1 MKGAGEKMSRTFS
14 LFIVFISLS
23 FGGCTAHYPVNEP
36 ITSID
41 REKGY
46 RLGAK
51 ERDVNKSE
59 SLTVIMAFSGGGT
72 RAAAYSYGVLEALRD
87 IEINWEGQQR
97 RLLDEID
104 SISSVSGGSFTAA
117 YYGLFGERIFEDFEE
132 KFLKVDVQGH
142 LTGSFLNPFT
152 WFSTGST
159 YYGRS
164 DYAAEYYDK
173 ILFEGKTFGDMLKR
187 TDTPVIQ
194 INATEVSSS
203 TQFTFLQEIFD
214 LLCSDLSAFPVSRAV
229 AASSAV
235 PVVFSSIT
243 INNRAGTCGYE
254 IRQHA
259 LAALNDPEPFSRRR
273 HLIEKY
279 VKYLDSET
287 NPYLHLYDGG
297 LTDNLGIRPGL
308 NRLAI
313 YDDNWAFV
321 KANGAGDTKRLVFIV
336 VNAQSES
343 KTLYSSSASPVPLMD
358 AILGATSI
366 PLNEYTFESLV
377 TLHVVIEDFADDI
390 IKGRCADKEFI
401 QGKSYDC
408 ADFKTYLVYVD
419 LDQVTD
425 KEQRNRLKALPTSF
439 VLQPEEVD
447 ELRGAARAVL
457 TNNKNLKKFIDEL

>member
-1 MKGAGEKMSRTFS
+1 MDQSCR
-14 LFIVFISLS
+14 LFIILTLFT
-23 FGGCTAHYPVNEP
+23 FAGCTAHYPVNEP

-41 REKGY
+41 NSAGY
-46 RLGAK
+46 RLGIQHGHP
-51 ERDVNKSE
+51 NQSE

-97 RLLDEID
+97 KLLHEVD

-132 KFLKVDVQGH
+132 KFLKADVQGH
-142 LTGSFLNPFT
+142 LTSSFLNPFT
-152 WFSTGST
+152 WFTTGSE

-164 DYAAEYYDK
+164 DYAAKYYDE
-173 ILFEGKTFGDMLKR
+173 ILFEGKTFGDMEKR
-187 TDTPVIQ
+187 TDTPIIQ

-203 TQFTFLQEIFD
+203 TQFTFLQGMFD
-214 LLCSDLSAFPVSRAV
+214 ILCSDLSAFPVSRAV

-235 PVVFSSIT
+235 PVLFSSIT
-243 INNRAGTCGYE
+243 LNNRAGTCGYE
-254 IRQHA
+254 LGAKA
-259 LAALNDPEPFSRRR
+259 LEGLNDPEPFSRRR
-273 HLIEKY
+273 HLLEKY

-287 NPYLHLYDGG
+287 SPYLHLYDGG
-297 LTDNLGIRPGL
+297 LTDNLGIRNGL

-313 YDDNWAFV
+313 ADDTWGFV
-321 KANGAGDTKRLVFIV
+321 KARGAGDTKRLVFIV

-343 KTLYSSSASPVPLMD
+343 KALYSASASPVPLMD

-377 TLHVVIEDFADDI
+377 TLHFTIEKFSNDL
-390 IKGRCADKEFI
+390 IKGRCADEEFK

-408 ADFKTYLVYVD
+408 ADFKAYMVYVD

-425 KEQRNRLKALPTSF
+425 KEQRNRLKGLPTSF

-447 ELRGAARAVL
+447 ELRGAARTVL
-457 TNNKNLKKFIDEL
+457 TNNKKLKQFLDEL

>member
-1 MKGAGEKMSRTFS
+1 MSRAFS
-14 LFIVFISLS
+14 FFIIFISLS

-41 REKGY
+41 ESAGY
-46 RLGAK
+46 RLGK
-51 ERDVNKSE
+51 QQGHPNQSE

-72 RAAAYSYGVLEALRD
+72 RAAAYAYGVLEALRD
-87 IEINWEGQQR
+87 IEISWEGQQR
-97 RLLDEID
+97 RLLDEVD
-104 SISSVSGGSFTAA
+104 TISSVSGGSFTAA

-132 KFLKVDVQGH
+132 KFLYADVQGH
-142 LTGSFLNPFT
+142 LTSSFLNPFT
-152 WFSTGST
+152 WFKTGSLFF
-159 YYGRS
+159 GRS
-164 DYAAEYYDK
+164 DYAAEYYDE

-187 TDTPVIQ
+187 TDTPIIQ

-203 TQFTFLQEIFD
+203 TQFTFLQGVFD
-214 LLCSDLSAFPVSRAV
+214 LLCSDLSTFPVARAV

-235 PVVFSSIT
+235 PVLFSSIT
-243 INNRAGTCGYE
+243 IDNRAGSCGFEMKPYV
-254 IRQHA
+254 
-259 LAALNDPEPFSRRR
+259 LAALEDPEPFSRRR
-273 HLIEKY
+273 HLVEKY
-279 VKYLDSET
+279 IKYLDSET

-308 NRLAI
+308 NRLVIA
-313 YDDNWAFV
+313 DDTWAFV
-321 KANGAGDTKRLVFIV
+321 KSRSAGDMKRMVFIV

-343 KTLYSSSASPVPLMD
+343 KTLYSRSASPVPFMD

-377 TLHVVIEDFADDI
+377 TLHVVIEHFADDI

-408 ADFKTYLVYVD
+408 ADFKAYLVYVD

-457 TNNKNLKKFIDEL
+457 MNNKNLKKFIDEL

>member
-1 MKGAGEKMSRTFS
+1 MDQFYRLVVVLILFTFA
-14 LFIVFISLS
+14 
-23 FGGCTAHYPVNEP
+23 GCTAHYPVNEP

-41 REKGY
+41 KEKGY
-46 RLGAK
+46 RLKQMGHP
-51 ERDVNKSE
+51 DQSE
-59 SLTVIMAFSGGGT
+59 TLSVIMAFSGGGT

-97 RLLDEID
+97 KLLHEVD

-152 WFSTGST
+152 WFRTGST
-159 YYGRS
+159 YFGRS
-164 DYAAEYYDK
+164 DYAAEYYDE

-187 TDTPVIQ
+187 TDTPLIQ
-194 INATEVSSS
+194 INATEVSTS
-203 TQFTFLQEIFD
+203 TQFTFLQGMFD
-214 LLCSDLSAFPVSRAV
+214 ILCSDLSAFPVSRAV

-235 PVVFSSIT
+235 PVLFSSIT
-243 INNRAGTCGYE
+243 LNNRAGTCGFE
-254 IRQHA
+254 INSVA

-279 VKYLDSET
+279 VKYLDSEN

-297 LTDNLGIRPGL
+297 LTDNLGIRPGI

-321 KANGAGDTKRLVFIV
+321 KSRGVGDTKRLVFIV

-343 KTLYSSSASPVPLMD
+343 KTLYSRSASPVPLMD

-377 TLHVVIEDFADDI
+377 TLHFVIEHFANDI
-390 IKGRCADKEFI
+390 IKGRCADVEFN

-408 ADFKTYLVYVD
+408 ADFKAYLVYID
-419 LDQVTD
+419 LDQLTD
-425 KEQRNRLKALPTSF
+425 KEQRDRLKALPTSF

-457 TNNKNLKKFIDEL
+457 MNNKNLKKFINEL

>member
-1 MKGAGEKMSRTFS
+1 MDQSCR
-14 LFIVFISLS
+14 LFIILTLFT
-23 FGGCTAHYPVNEP
+23 FAGCTAHYPVNEP

-41 REKGY
+41 KSAGY
-46 RLGAK
+46 RLGVEQGHPDQSK
-51 ERDVNKSE
+51 
-59 SLTVIMAFSGGGT
+59 SLTVLLAFSGGGT

-97 RLLDEID
+97 KLLHEVD

-132 KFLKVDVQGH
+132 KFLKTDVQGH
-142 LTGSFLNPFT
+142 LTSSFLNPFT
-152 WFSTGST
+152 WFTTGSE

-164 DYAAEYYDK
+164 DYAAKYYDE
-173 ILFEGKTFGDMLKR
+173 ILFEGKTFGDMEKR
-187 TDTPVIQ
+187 TDTPIIQ

-203 TQFTFLQEIFD
+203 TQFTFLQGMFD
-214 LLCSDLSAFPVSRAV
+214 ILCSDLSAFPVSRAV

-235 PVVFSSIT
+235 PVLFSSIT
-243 INNRAGTCGYE
+243 LNNRAGTCGYE
-254 IRQHA
+254 LGAKA
-259 LAALNDPEPFSRRR
+259 LEGLNDPEPFSRRR
-273 HLIEKY
+273 HLLEKY

-297 LTDNLGIRPGL
+297 LTDNLGIRNGL

-313 YDDNWAFV
+313 ADDTWGFV
-321 KANGAGDTKRLVFIV
+321 KARGAGDTKRLVFIV

-343 KTLYSSSASPVPLMD
+343 KALYSASASPVPLMD

-377 TLHVVIEDFADDI
+377 TLHFIIDKFRKDL
-390 IKGRCADKEFI
+390 IKGRCADEEFI

-408 ADFKTYLVYVD
+408 ADFKAYMVYVD
-419 LDQVTD
+419 LDQLTD
-425 KEQRNRLKALPTSF
+425 KEQRNRLKGLPTSF

-447 ELRGAARAVL
+447 ELRGAARTVL
-457 TNNKNLKKFIDEL
+457 INNKKLKQFLDEL

>member
-1 MKGAGEKMSRTFS
+1 MDQYYRLVVVLILFTFAGCS
-14 LFIVFISLS
+14 
-23 FGGCTAHYPVNEP
+23 AHYPVNEP

-41 REKGY
+41 KEAGY
-46 RLGAK
+46 RLGTEHSHPEQA
-51 ERDVNKSE
+51 E
-59 SLTVIMAFSGGGT
+59 SLTVILAFSGGGT
-72 RAAAYSYGVLEALRD
+72 RAAAYSYGVLETLRD

-97 RLLDEID
+97 KLLHEID

-132 KFLKVDVQGH
+132 KFLKADVQGH
-142 LTGSFLNPFT
+142 LTSSFLNPFT
-152 WFSTGST
+152 WFTTGSE

-164 DYAAEYYDK
+164 DYAAAYYDE
-173 ILFEGKTFGDMLKR
+173 ILFEGKTFGDLAKR
-187 TDTPVIQ
+187 TDTPLIQ
-194 INATEVSSS
+194 INATEVSTG
-203 TQFTFLQEIFD
+203 TQFTFLQGMFD

-235 PVVFSSIT
+235 PVLFSSIT
-243 INNRAGTCGYE
+243 LNNRAGTCGFE
-254 IRQHA
+254 ITPTA
-259 LAALNDPEPFSRRR
+259 LEALNDPEPFSRRR

-287 NPYLHLYDGG
+287 SPYLHLYDGG

-321 KANGAGDTKRLVFIV
+321 KARGIGDSKRLVFVV

-343 KTLYSSSASPVPLMD
+343 KTLYSASARPVPLMD
-358 AILGATSI
+358 AVLGATSI

-377 TLHVVIEDFADDI
+377 TLNVVLEHFANDI
-390 IKGRCADKEFI
+390 ITGRCADKEFM
-401 QGKSYDC
+401 QGKQFDC
-408 ADFKTYLVYVD
+408 ADYKAYMVYVD

-425 KEQRNRLKALPTSF
+425 KEKRNRLKELPTSF
-439 VLQPEEVD
+439 VLQPDQVD
-447 ELRGAARAVL
+447 ELRGAARTVL
-457 TNNKNLKKFIDEL
+457 TNNRNLKKFIDEL